1 MIRRG
6 RKNEWGLLKTCT
18 IDALIGIERIECTLK
33 KTCVQSDII
42 TDICNEGFFFDES
55 DRTKNLAK
63 IQYMY
68 ISFCSFFFKR
78 KFKLLLYTDPF
89 VVVHANRCV
98 PQICAI
104 YTRYIH
110 FKTTILGEMQ
120 NIKTQQ
126 MNEKVNVNMLY
137 GHRSTLKNVAEGKN
151 LISNESNANLSRYL
165 YVVFT
170 KKKKNDY
177 KLLMQLS

>member
-1 MIRRG
+1 MWEG
-6 RKNEWGLLKTCT
+6 RTWFDEGEKNEWGLLKTCT

-42 TDICNEGFFFDES
+42 ADICNEGFFFDES
-55 DRTKNLAK
+55 DWTKNLAK
-63 IQYMY
+63 IEYMY
-68 ISFCSFFFKR
+68 ISFCSFSFKR
-78 KFKLLLYTDPF
+78 KFTLLLYTDPF

-120 NIKTQQ
+120 NIETQQ

-137 GHRSTLKNVAEGKN
+137 DDRSTLKNVAEGKKSHFKR
-151 LISNESNANLSRYL
+151 I
-165 YVVFT
+165 
-170 KKKKNDY
+170 
-177 KLLMQLS
+177 